1 MQINLFMKKSILALV
16 TLIAATHFAFS
27 QDEGAVVKR
36 ERIQLD
42 KSIFVGGGVSSVLG
56 NNFGDY
62 STGINFEA
70 GYLKRLNRVISIG
83 GSVSYLNF
91 KYDANVIKSKPDV
104 NGTGLSQDFY
114 YDTQAASITEGYY
127 LTLTG
132 GDLSIISLAGNIKV
146 NFVPVKDNSVISV
159 YGFAKP
165 FIASSKRSDVTGTLE
180 YIYTPDNT
188 NWYYDTSKNTGGT
201 YTGESTITGGI
212 FLGPG
217 VELFPAKKVSF
228 FAQASFGYTFPI
240 DIVSTR
246 SYGNDLTDLTNA
258 KFPVSSLGFTS
269 INFAGGISFNL
280 D

>member
-1 MQINLFMKKSILALV
+1 MKGLLLSVVSLFVI
-16 TLIAATHFAFS
+16 TTITFS

-36 ERIQLD
+36 ERIQLN
-42 KSIFVGGGVSSVLG
+42 KGIFVGGGISSVLG
-56 NNFGDY
+56 SNFGDY

-70 GYLKRLNRVISIG
+70 GYMKRINRVISIG
-83 GSVSYLNF
+83 GSISYLSF
-91 KYDANVIKSKPDV
+91 KYDPNVIKSKPDV

-114 YDTQAASITEGYY
+114 YDYNATNITDGYY

-132 GDLSIISLAGNIKV
+132 GDISIISLAANFKF

-165 FIASSKRSDVTGTLE
+165 FIASAKRSEVTGVAE
-180 YIYTPDNT
+180 YIYTPDNV
-188 NWYYDTSKNTGGT
+188 NWYYDSSQNGSGA
-201 YTGESTITGGI
+201 YAGESNITGGI
-212 FLGPG
+212 FVGPG
-217 VELFPAKKVSF
+217 VELYPARKISV

-246 SYGNDLTDLTNA
+246 SYGNDITNDLNNS
-258 KFPVSSLGFTS
+258 KFPMSSLGFS
-269 INFAGGISFNL
+269 SLNFAAGVSFNL